1 MNKYKIEEILSNIQF
16 QVYSDMN
23 FIEPLGLDK
32 ETWKELLEYINKY
45 KIILDK
51 IKDKCLENMYIDD
64 RGEEVESIERDI
76 KPSEIL
82 ELLEEIE

>member
-1 MNKYKIEEILSNIQF
+1 MEIKVKKLS
-16 QVYSDMN
+16 Y
-23 FIEPLGLDK
+23 
-32 ETWKELLEYINKY
+32 KELEQGY
-45 KIILDK
+45 KNALNRLSKCEKKLDK